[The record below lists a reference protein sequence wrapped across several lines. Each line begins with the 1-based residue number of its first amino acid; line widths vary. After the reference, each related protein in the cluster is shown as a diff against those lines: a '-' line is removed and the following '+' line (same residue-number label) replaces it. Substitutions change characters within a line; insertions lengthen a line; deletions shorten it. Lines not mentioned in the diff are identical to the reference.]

1 MSEDE
6 FKDGYRYRPGRPE
19 GAVERPSRF
28 PSNTRSVWRFCVGA
42 RDNQTRRLPA
52 RAVPSNVELIDA
64 EGCFTT
70 NVVGLRSLADGNMV
84 QDIKVG
90 FRAPRSD
97 PPAPSQFKGFETSD
111 RHLLHREKSSRARG

>member
-1 MSEDE
+1 L
-6 FKDGYRYRPGRPE
+6 Y
-19 GAVERPSRF
+19 GAF
-28 PSNTRSVWRFCVGA
+28 VWA
-42 RDNQTRRLPA
+42 RKALNNQKRRLPA
-52 RAVPSNVELIDA
+52 RAVPSNIELVDA